1 MNSPDRPSKDLNL
14 HILLEPTETGGTIA
28 AIAEISNCRVEADS
42 REAALA
48 ALQQLLKQRL
58 AQMEIIPL
66 ALPLEPPVRE
76 NPWVEFIGMF
86 EGDAE
91 FAEIAES
98 LRQERG
104 IDLGDVA

>member
-14 HILLEPTETGGTIA
+14 HILLESTEMGGAIA
-28 AIAEISNCRVEADS
+28 AIAEISDCRVEADS

-66 ALPLEPPVRE
+66 ALSLETPVRE
-76 NPWVEFIGMF
+76 NPWMEFIGMF

-91 FAEIAES
+91 FAEMAKS